1 MVTNVTREFL
11 LIIQDKIGVKNNTIT
26 RLISISSMIFFIQ
39 LSIWASIIRGCILG
53 REFLIEGSKLN
64 LQGQG
69 DYKNKRVGWK
79 GSLAEAIV
87 PIGGM

>member
-1 MVTNVTREFL
+1 MWKTTL
-11 LIIQDKIGVKNNTIT
+11 SQDWYP
-26 RLISISSMIFFIQ
+26 SQAWYFFIQ

-69 DYKNKRVGWK
+69 DSKNKRVGWK